1 MIQDIFLYN
10 NLNNKVE
17 LNTPEILLVREFAAL
32 MTPERNICDEDK
44 TGLKGIRAFKEF
56 TYIWLALDWQS
67 LYADYSEQERHHEA
81 LKDSG
86 ITEEEFNDPLFR
98 AACRKYRQ
106 LQRATRSIKVLQAA
120 QLTVDKFIDYF
131 TNIDPEERDE
141 QTGKPIYKVKDIMAE
156 ISSLDK
162 VLDELKTLEEQVKK
176 EISEKSKLRAG
187 ATEGYMPVF

>member
-1 MIQDIFLYN
+1 MQKVFLYN
-10 NLNNKVE
+10 NVSGQVE
-17 LNTPEILLVREFAAL
+17 LNVPELLLIDEFKAL
-32 MTPERNICDEDK
+32 IDNKRNVCKEDK
-44 TGLKGIRAFKEF
+44 TGKQHLKAFKEF

>member
-1 MIQDIFLYN
+1 MQKVFLYN
-10 NLNNKVE
+10 NVSGQVE
-17 LNTPEILLVREFAAL
+17 LNVPELLLVDEFKAL
-32 MTPERNICDEDK
+32 IDNKRNVCKEDK
-44 TGLKGIRAFKEF
+44 TGKQHLKAFKEF

-141 QTGKPIYKVKDIMAE
+141 QTGKPIYKVKDIMTE

>member
-1 MIQDIFLYN
+1 MQKVFLYN
-10 NLNNKVE
+10 NVSGQVE
-17 LNTPEILLVREFAAL
+17 LNVPELLLVDEFKAL
-32 MTPERNICDEDK
+32 IDNKRNVCKEDK
-44 TGLKGIRAFKEF
+44 TGKQHLKAFKEF

>member
-1 MIQDIFLYN
+1 MQKVILYN
-10 NLNNKVE
+10 NVSGQVE
-17 LNTPEILLVREFAAL
+17 LNVPELLLVDEFKAL
-32 MTPERNICDEDK
+32 IDNKRNVCKEDK
-44 TGLKGIRAFKEF
+44 TGKQHLKAFKEF

>member
-1 MIQDIFLYN
+1 MQKVFLYN
-10 NLNNKVE
+10 NVSGQVE
-17 LNTPEILLVREFAAL
+17 LNVPELLLVDEFKAL
-32 MTPERNICDEDK
+32 IDNKRNVCKEDK
-44 TGLKGIRAFKEF
+44 TGKQHLKAFKEF

-162 VLDELKTLEEQVKK
+162 VLDELKTLE
-176 EISEKSKLRAG
+176 
-187 ATEGYMPVF
+187 

>member
-1 MIQDIFLYN
+1 MQKVFRYN
-10 NLNNKVE
+10 NVSGQVE
-17 LNTPEILLVREFAAL
+17 LNVPELLLVDEFKAL
-32 MTPERNICDEDK
+32 IDNKRNVCKEDK
-44 TGLKGIRAFKEF
+44 TGKQHLKAFKEF

>member
-1 MIQDIFLYN
+1 MQKVFLYN
-10 NLNNKVE
+10 NVSGQVE
-17 LNTPEILLVREFAAL
+17 LNVPELLLVDEFKAL
-32 MTPERNICDEDK
+32 IDNKRNVCKEDK
-44 TGLKGIRAFKEF
+44 TGKQHLKAFKEF

-86 ITEEEFNDPLFR
+86 ITEEEFNDLLFR

>member
-1 MIQDIFLYN
+1 MQKVFLYN
-10 NLNNKVE
+10 NVSGQVE
-17 LNTPEILLVREFAAL
+17 LNVPELLLVDEFKAL
-32 MTPERNICDEDK
+32 IDNKRNVCQEDK
-44 TGLKGIRAFKEF
+44 TGKQHLKAFKEF

-106 LQRATRSIKVLQAA
+106 LQRARRSIKVLQAA

>member
-1 MIQDIFLYN
+1 MQKVFLYN
-10 NLNNKVE
+10 NVSGQVE
-17 LNTPEILLVREFAAL
+17 LNVPELLLVDEFKAL
-32 MTPERNICDEDK
+32 IDNKRNVCQEDK
-44 TGLKGIRAFKEF
+44 TGKQHLKAFKEF